1 MVGCGPTRHHDCWH
15 MGPLTTSVSG
25 ASSRKFEV
33 SLIYDSEIH
42 LHPRKKYDL
51 KKLQLF
57 FFLSSL
63 AFILFRLTLFVGF
76 LY

>member
-51 KKLQLF
+51 KKL
-57 FFLSSL
+57 
-63 AFILFRLTLFVGF
+63 
-76 LY
+76 